1 MPDDQELPPR
11 FEVRTFW
18 ESGKKRYGVHDLH
31 NEGKLVAAFDTIK
44 EASVQCA
51 LLWLEH
57 VRAVRRGCSTN
68 PPLTS

>member
-11 FEVRTFW
+11 FEVRILW
-18 ESGKKRYGVHDLH
+18 ESGKKRYGVHDLQ
-31 NEGKLVAAFDTIK
+31 NEGDLVAAFDTIK

-57 VRAVRRGCSTN
+57 VRAVRRCGTN